1 MDEIRAIE
9 LLRLSLRCDPEEADD
24 AYLFNYSGR
33 TGGTLPLKIEKAT
46 IQALVEE
53 INRKTIHFSLWLY
66 DDTSMELLVRE
77 ENPIPV
83 RRFRGDEL
91 HIRDD
96 DNGISYWVSEASDA
110 YLLFFLNQIEQHSDI
125 RNFFRPYTNSTMERR
140 LFEQDI
146 TPSIFEFLRINS
158 IRISTV
164 RIKCDS
170 KTSVARMSKFANS
183 FLFQLAFNTD
193 IALVPQRELDAL
205 SRSGRISRMRRNRL
219 SEIDPPR
226 RTYKED
232 LIHHYLLAI
241 STDNPVVEYLSH
253 YHVLEHFY
261 EAVFNDDLILAIQSQ
276 ITQPSFSYR
285 KKQDIKG
292 LISTIRRS
300 LKIRNDNITF
310 SEEEALRLTLAKFIE
325 VPALVNDLESYDAK
339 LMNYYR
345 DKKVPFSGGAEV
357 DLRSGEF
364 EEILKKLA
372 KRIYQTRN
380 ALVHSKDGE
389 KAKYTPFAD
398 DHALT
403 IELPLLRFISEQ
415 TILKDSSLI
424 E

>member
-1 MDEIRAIE
+1 MDEMRAIE
-9 LLRLSLRCDPEEADD
+9 LLGLSLRCDPEETDD
-24 AYLFNYSGR
+24 AYLLTYSGR
-33 TGGTLPLKIEKAT
+33 SGGTLSLRLEKAT

-53 INRKTIHFSLWLY
+53 INRKTVYSSLWLH

-77 ENPIPV
+77 ESPTPV
-83 RRFRGDEL
+83 RRFRGEEL
-91 HIRDD
+91 NIRDA

-110 YLLFFLNQIEQHSDI
+110 YLLFFLDQIEQHSDV
-125 RNFFRPYTNSTMERR
+125 RNFFRPYMNSMTERR
-140 LFEQDI
+140 LLEQDNA
-146 TPSIFEFLRINS
+146 PSIFEFLRINF

-170 KTSVARMSKFANS
+170 KTSVARMSKFAYS

-193 IALVPQRELDAL
+193 SALVPQRELDAL
-205 SRSGRISRMRRNRL
+205 SRSGRISGMRRNRL

-241 STDNPVVEYLSH
+241 STDNPLVEYLSH

-292 LISTIRRS
+292 LISTIRKS
-300 LKIRNDNITF
+300 LKIRNDTITF
-310 SEEEALRLTLAKFIE
+310 SEEEALRLTLSKFIE
-325 VPALVNDLESYDAK
+325 VPALVNDLESYDSR
-339 LMNYYR
+339 LIDYYR
-345 DKKVPFSGGAEV
+345 DKKVPFSGGSEV

-364 EEILKKLA
+364 EETLKRLA

-380 ALVHSKDGE
+380 ALIHSKDGE
-389 KAKYTPFAD
+389 KAKYTPFTD
-398 DHALT
+398 DHVLT
-403 IELPLLRFISEQ
+403 MELPLLRFVSEQ

>member
-1 MDEIRAIE
+1 MNETRAIE
-9 LLRLSLRCDPEEADD
+9 LLSLSLRCEPEETEDD
-24 AYLFNYSGR
+24 YLFTYSGR
-33 TGGTLPLKIEKAT
+33 AGGTLLLKLGKAT
-46 IQALVEE
+46 IQALVKE
-53 INRKTIHFSLWLY
+53 INEKTVHSSLWLH

-83 RRFRGDEL
+83 RRFRADEL
-91 HIRDD
+91 HIHDD

-110 YLLFFLNQIEQHSDI
+110 YLLFFLDQIEQHSDI
-125 RNFFRPYTNSTMERR
+125 RNFFRPYLNSMMERR
-140 LFEQDI
+140 LLEQDNS
-146 TPSIFEFLRINS
+146 PSLFEFLRINS

-164 RIKCDS
+164 RIKCAS
-170 KTSVARMSKFANS
+170 KTSVARMSRFVNS

-219 SEIDPPR
+219 PDIDPPR
-226 RTYKED
+226 RIYKED

-261 EAVFNDDLILAIQSQ
+261 EAVFNDDLILNIQSQ

-285 KKQDIKG
+285 RKQDIKG
-292 LISTIRRS
+292 LISTIRKS
-300 LKIRNDNITF
+300 LKVRNDTITF
-310 SEEEALRLTLAKFIE
+310 SEEEALRLTLAKFID
-325 VPALVNDLESYDAK
+325 VPALLHDLEAYDTK
-339 LMNYYR
+339 LVDYYS
-345 DKKVPFSGGAEV
+345 DKKVTFSGGAEV
-357 DLRSGEF
+357 NLRSGDS

-372 KRIYQTRN
+372 KRVYQTRN

-398 DHALT
+398 DHALSM
-403 IELPLLRFISEQ
+403 ELPLLRFISEQ